1 MYMYSG
7 FTLLYNRNWHNIK
20 QLYSNENLKKEEEHD
35 THGALHTLGQAHR
48 PLSCRVS
55 ENSDGHSLQ

>member
-1 MYMYSG
+1 MK
-7 FTLLYNRNWHNIK
+7 I
-20 QLYSNENLKKEEEHD
+20 LKKEEEHD